1 MAGIVV
7 LLFSYVLSQFYRSF
21 LAVLAPKLGTDLDAS
36 ATALSNAAAAWFIVF
51 ALMQFPIGAWLDKA
65 GPRRTAGFLFLAGSG
80 GGITLF
86 AFAQS
91 PLMLIIAMGLIG
103 MGCAPVLMA
112 TFYFF
117 ARTYSEASFATL
129 AAVFVGL
136 GTLGNVAGTEPLA
149 AAAEAF
155 GWRQVAFGLAVFT
168 LAVGIGILTFVK
180 DPPRAESDEG
190 DATLFGGLADLFKI
204 RELWFIFPMVA
215 MGYGVAASIRGLWA
229 GPYLNDMY
237 GLSTGEI
244 GRVTLYMALALA
256 AGSLAYG
263 PLDRLFNTRKWVV
276 LIGNLLVLAAVGF
289 MVVADMPPVW
299 LVTVTFV
306 AIGFFGAGYAT
317 QMAHGKAFV
326 PAHLTG
332 RGVTLLNFFSIG
344 GVGVAQAVSGYV
356 VDIATD
362 AGGKAAGYES
372 LFIFYGAML
381 VVALGIYAFS
391 KDAKPQQS

>member
-21 LAVLAPKLGTDLDAS
+21 LAVLAPKLGTDLGAS
-36 ATALSNAAAAWFIVF
+36 ATELSNAAAAWFIVF

-86 AFAQS
+86 ALAQS
-91 PLMLIIAMGLIG
+91 PVMLIIAMGLIG

-149 AAAEAF
+149 AAVEAF
-155 GWRQVAFGLAVFT
+155 GWRQVAFGLAAFT
-168 LAVGIGILTFVK
+168 LAVGVGILVFVK
-180 DPPRAESDEG
+180 DPPKAESDQG
-190 DATLFGGLADLFKI
+190 DATLFGGLADLFRI

-237 GLSTGEI
+237 GLSTAEI

-263 PLDRLFNTRKWVV
+263 LLDRLFNTRKWVV
-276 LIGNLLVLAAVGF
+276 LIGNLFVLAAIAF
-289 MVVADMPPVW
+289 MITADLPPVW
-299 LVTVTFV
+299 LVTVMFV

-344 GVGVAQAVSGYV
+344 GVGVMQAASGYV
-356 VDIATD
+356 VDISTS
-362 AGGKAAGYES
+362 AGGKEAGYES
-372 LFIFYGAML
+372 LFVFYGVML
-381 VVALGIYAFS
+381 VAALAIYAFS
-391 KDAKPQQS
+391 KDGRPQA

>member
-21 LAVLAPKLGTDLDAS
+21 LAVLAPKLGSDLGAS
-36 ATALSNAAAAWFIVF
+36 ATELSNAAAAWFIVF
-51 ALMQFPIGAWLDKA
+51 ALMQFPIGAWLDRA

-86 AFAQS
+86 ALAQS
-91 PLMLIIAMGLIG
+91 PVMLIVAMGMIG

-149 AAAEAF
+149 AAVEAF
-155 GWRQVAFGLAVFT
+155 GWRQVGFGLAAFT
-168 LAVGIGILTFVK
+168 FAVGIGILAFVK
-180 DPPRAESDEG
+180 DPPKAESSG
-190 DATLFGGLADLFKI
+190 KDATIFGGLADLFRI

-229 GPYLNDMY
+229 GPFLHDMY
-237 GLSTGEI
+237 GLTTGEI

-256 AGSLAYG
+256 GGSLAYG
-263 PLDRLFNTRKWVV
+263 PLDRLFNSRKWVV
-276 LIGNLLVLAAVGF
+276 LIGNLLVLAAIAY
-289 MVVADMPPVW
+289 MIAADMPSVW
-299 LVTVTFV
+299 MVTVMFV

-344 GVGVAQAVSGYV
+344 GVGVSQAVSGYV
-356 VDIATD
+356 VDIATR

-372 LFIFYGAML
+372 LFVFYAVML
-381 VVALGIYAFS
+381 VVALAIYAFS
-391 KDAKPQQS
+391 TDAKPQSG

>member
-21 LAVLAPKLGTDLDAS
+21 LAVLAPKLGSDLDAS

-80 GGITLF
+80 GGILLF
-86 AFAQS
+86 ALAQS
-91 PLMLIIAMGLIG
+91 PVMLIVAMGLIG

-149 AAAEAF
+149 AAVEAF
-155 GWRQVAFGLAVFT
+155 GWRQVAFGLAAFT
-168 LAVGIGILTFVK
+168 FAVGIGILAFVK
-180 DPPRAESDEG
+180 DPPKTESGGE
-190 DATLFGGLADLFKI
+190 DATLFGGLADLFRI

-237 GLSTGEI
+237 GLSTAEI
-244 GRVTLYMALALA
+244 GRVH
-256 AGSLAYG
+256 
-263 PLDRLFNTRKWVV
+263 
-276 LIGNLLVLAAVGF
+276 
-289 MVVADMPPVW
+289 PPVGE
-299 LVTVTFV
+299 
-306 AIGFFGAGYAT
+306 AI
-317 QMAHGKAFV
+317 Q
-326 PAHLTG
+326 
-332 RGVTLLNFFSIG
+332 
-344 GVGVAQAVSGYV
+344 
-356 VDIATD
+356 
-362 AGGKAAGYES
+362 
-372 LFIFYGAML
+372 
-381 VVALGIYAFS
+381 
-391 KDAKPQQS
+391 

>member
-7 LLFSYVLSQFYRSF
+7 LLFSYVMSQFYRSF
-21 LAVLAPKLGTDLDAS
+21 LAVLAPKLGADLGAS
-36 ATALSNAAAAWFIVF
+36 ATELSNAAAAWFIVF

-86 AFAQS
+86 ALAQS
-91 PLMLIIAMGLIG
+91 PVMLIIAMGLIG

-149 AAAEAF
+149 AAVEAF
-155 GWRQVAFGLAVFT
+155 GWRQVAFGLAAFT
-168 LAVGIGILTFVK
+168 LAVGVGILVFVK
-180 DPPRAESDEG
+180 DPPKAESDQG
-190 DATLFGGLADLFKI
+190 DATLFGGLADLFRI

-229 GPYLNDMY
+229 GPFLNDMY

-244 GRVTLYMALALA
+244 GRVTLYMALALV
-256 AGSLAYG
+256 AGSFAYG
-263 PLDRLFNTRKWVV
+263 PLDRLLKTRKWVV
-276 LIGNLLVLAAVGF
+276 LIGNLLVLAAVSF
-289 MVVADMPPVW
+289 MIVADMPPVW
-299 LVTVTFV
+299 LVTVMFV

-356 VDIATD
+356 VDLATE

-372 LFIFYGAML
+372 LFIFYGVML